1 MPRVYRGSV
10 SPLARAVTGGSER
23 AAYVTGMSNLLRIVL
38 SGMALGR
45 IAIGAAP
52 FVAAGASSRMLG
64 FPKTHDTATA
74 RLMARMFGVRDIGLG
89 VLVFWALRHPEALPF
104 VMLLNAAMD
113 AGDLASILVPLVKR
127 QGIDRAAL
135 ASAAFAV
142 TGGLGWLLVWLV
154 A

>member
-1 MPRVYRGSV
+1 
-10 SPLARAVTGGSER
+10 
-23 AAYVTGMSNLLRIVL
+23 MSNLLRIAL

-52 FVAAGASSRMLG
+52 FVAAGPSSRMLG
-64 FPKTHDTATA
+64 FPASHDTATA

-104 VMLLNAAMD
+104 IMLFNAAMD

-135 ASAAFAV
+135 ASAAFAI
-142 TGGLGWLLVWLV
+142 TGGLSWLLVWLV
-154 A
+154 AG